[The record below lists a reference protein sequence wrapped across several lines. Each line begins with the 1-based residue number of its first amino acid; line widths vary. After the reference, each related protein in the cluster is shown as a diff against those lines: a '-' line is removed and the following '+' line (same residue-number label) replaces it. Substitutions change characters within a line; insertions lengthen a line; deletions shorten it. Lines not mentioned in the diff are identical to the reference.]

1 MIIYVMV
8 NDVKN
13 DVLNDNYVRLMIY
26 SMFVDNI
33 YDFMLLDVWGFSLKI
48 FFTNLIIYCII
59 KLYIII
65 KFC

>member
-26 SMFVDNI
+26 SIFVNNI
-33 YDFMLLDVWGFSLKI
+33 FYFMLLDVWGFSLKI